1 MVAKCNVD
9 AWDTVVL
16 YFAPPEFLALTELCQ
31 VKSSQAAPPHYIY
44 RDGYWSPAPPRPSA
58 SPLAS

>member
-16 YFAPPEFLALTELCQ
+16 YFAPPEFLALTELRSQ
-31 VKSSQAAPPHYIY
+31 VKSGCATPHYMY

-58 SPLAS
+58 SPLAT